1 MSTVLVIVP
10 AHNEAQNLP
19 ALLPR
24 LKREAKKI
32 NADILAINDASTDSS
47 LNILKNHKIHTLT
60 HSTQLGYGSTIQT
73 GYKYALRSGY
83 DYVIQ
88 LDGDGQHDPR
98 CLSGFLKE
106 LKKKETDIV
115 IGSRYLPTNGYSFP
129 PQGPLYFGTA
139 VRRIGIR
146 LFRLV
151 LFCLSFRWIT
161 DPTSGY
167 IGFNRAALQFVCGKS
182 FPFDYP
188 DADAILTFLKNGLR
202 VKEIP
207 VYMYPV
213 QKDHGL
219 HRGCGPIWYVIK
231 VFISLFIAFIR
242 RREIYQDERS

>member
-1 MSTVLVIVP
+1 MSTVLIIVP
-10 AHNEAQNLP
+10 VHNEARLLP
-19 ALLPR
+19 GLLPR

-32 NADILAINDASTDSS
+32 NAHILAINDASTDSS
-47 LNILKNHKIHTLT
+47 LRVLNNHKIHTLS

-73 GYKYALRSGY
+73 GYKYAMRFGY

-98 CLSGFLKE
+98 CLSAFLQE
-106 LKKKETDIV
+106 LKKKESDII
-115 IGSRYLPTNGYSFP
+115 IGSRYLSPNGYPFP
-129 PQGPLYFGTA
+129 PLGPLYYGTV
-139 VRRIGIR
+139 VRRIGIH
-146 LFRLV
+146 LFRWVLLV
-151 LFCLSFRWIT
+151 LSFRWIT